1 MDEQLR
7 QQIIQRL
14 ERDYQFRAPRGSSQ
28 WMTHGKCPSCG
39 KTELY
44 INPERPWVARCGRL
58 NKCGAE
64 MHIREVYADLFEDW
78 SARHPAVATN
88 PQATADAYLVEMRG
102 FDLAMIAG
110 WYSQDSYFD
119 QQQGIGSATVRFGLA
134 SGGGYWERIIDKPW
148 RFGKRKATF
157 RGNYAGTWWQPPD
170 LNLTAQPT
178 LWLVEGIFDA
188 IALRHA
194 GVPAVAT
201 LSCNNYPEL
210 SLGALAELCAEA
222 DVERPKLIWAY
233 DPDNAGREFTR
244 KFVQRAREAGWECGA
259 AQPRAGAKKRDWNDL
274 WIAERLSADDLAD
287 YLYLGELLIAATPA
301 AKSALMYSKHG
312 WQSFSFDHDH
322 RMYWF
327 KLDLERYGK
336 SRDTLRDDYPEM
348 PEQELLERALA
359 ESQTVTE
366 ICKCLVEPL
375 YFMRSELS
383 DESWYYY
390 RLRFPHDGAPVKGTF
405 TAGQLAA
412 PAEFKK
418 RLLHLAAGAIW
429 TGCAAQLN
437 KLLSRWVEGI
447 RVVQTIDY
455 IGYSLEHA
463 AYVYNDV
470 AVVGG
475 KCVPQNEEDFFE
487 SGKLAI
493 KSLQKSLRLQINHD
507 LKKYHPHDWWPK
519 LHACYGARG
528 TMMLATYV
536 AAMVAEQ
543 TRARFESLPFVE
555 LVGEPGAGKSTLIEF
570 LWKLLGR
577 EQYEGFDPMKGTTV
591 GFMRSMAQ
599 VSNMPVVLIESDR
612 EDDSDG
618 TRGRPRNQFDWDSLK
633 SLYNGGAL
641 RTSGVKSSGN
651 DTYEPQFRASL
662 IISQNAPVSASP
674 AIMERI
680 IHIWL
685 DKSNQ
690 TEAGRE
696 AALELSR
703 MSARDVSGFL
713 VKTAMAESAILQLM
727 ETRLRGYE
735 RAIASAGSRNLRIQ
749 KNHAQLM
756 VMVDALEQLI
766 PITANQVDAA
776 KSLLVEMALA
786 REQALRRDHPMVE
799 LFWEVVEYLD
809 GSDDDDCDATL
820 NHSRDPGLIA
830 INLNHFAQLA
840 AERKQTIPSLTDLK
854 RVLPASK
861 RHKLIDK
868 NRAVNSAIHA
878 RHNANVGVHGRKLP
892 STVKCWVFERGGQK

>member
-1 MDEQLR
+1 MNEQLR

-14 ERDYQFRAPRGSSQ
+14 ERDYQFRAPRNGGQ

-39 KTELY
+39 QPELY

-64 MHIREVYADLFEDW
+64 LHVRDVYADLFEDW

-119 QQQGIGSATVRFGLA
+119 PRQGIGSATVRFPLA
-134 SGGGYWERIIDKPW
+134 SVGFWERIIDKPW

-157 RGNYAGTWWQPPD
+157 RGNYSGTWWQPPSMD
-170 LNLTAQPT
+170 LTAQST

-210 SLGALAELCAEA
+210 SLAVLAELCADA
-222 DVERPKLIWAY
+222 HVERPKLIWAY
-233 DPDNAGREFTR
+233 DPDKAGREYSR
-244 KFVQRAREAGWECGA
+244 KFVRRAREAGWDCGA
-259 AQPRAGAKKRDWNDL
+259 AQPRDGHKKRDWNDL
-274 WIAERLSADDLAD
+274 WIAERLSADDLAE

-301 AKSALMYSKHG
+301 AKSALMYSKNG
-312 WQSFSFDHDH
+312 WQSFNFDHDN
-322 RMYWF
+322 RLYWF
-327 KLDLERYGK
+327 KLDLDRYGK
-336 SRDTLRDDYPEM
+336 SRDTLRDDYPDM

-366 ICKCLVEPL
+366 ICNCRPEPL
-375 YFMRSELS
+375 YYMRSEVT
-383 DESWYYY
+383 DEAWYYF
-390 RLRFPHDGAPVKGTF
+390 RASFPHDGPAVKGTF

-418 RLLHLAAGAIW
+418 RLLHMAAGAIW
-429 TGCAAQLN
+429 TGSAGQLD
-437 KLLSRWVEGI
+437 KLLGRWVEGI
-447 RVVQTIDY
+447 KTVQTIDY
-455 IGYSLEHA
+455 LGYSIDHG

-470 AVVGG
+470 AVVEGT
-475 KCVPQNEEDFFE
+475 VVEQNDEDYFE
-487 SGKLAI
+487 SGRLAI
-493 KSLQKSLRLQINHD
+493 KSLSKSLRLHVNTD
-507 LKKYHPHDWWPK
+507 LKKYQPQHWWPK
-519 LHACYGARG
+519 LHLCYGTRG
-528 TMMLATYV
+528 TLMLATFL
-536 AAMVAEQ
+536 ASLVAEQ

-555 LVGEPGAGKSTLIEF
+555 LVGDPGSGKSTLLEF

-577 EQYEGFDPMKGTTV
+577 EQYEGFDPLKGSAV

-599 VSNMPVVLIESDR
+599 VGNLPVVLIESDR
-612 EDDSDG
+612 DDDSDG
-618 TRGRPRNQFDWDSLK
+618 TKGRPRAQFHWDSLK
-633 SLYNGGAL
+633 SLYNGGSL
-641 RTSGVKSSGN
+641 RTTGVKSAGN

-662 IISQNAPVSASP
+662 IISQNAPVQASP

-685 DKSNQ
+685 DKSGQ
-690 TEAGRE
+690 SEAGRE

-713 VKTAMAESAILQLM
+713 LRATCTESQILDLM
-727 ETRLRGYE
+727 EQHLRGYE
-735 RAIASAGSRNLRIQ
+735 RAIAQAGSRNLRIQ

-756 VMVDALEQLI
+756 VMVDALTLVV
-766 PITANQVDAA
+766 PITDAQTDAA

-786 REQALRRDHPMVE
+786 REQALQRDHPMIE
-799 LFWEVVEYLD
+799 LFWDVVEYLD
-809 GSDDDDCDATL
+809 GMQADDDADILL
-820 NHSRDPGLIA
+820 NHSRDPELIA
-830 INLNHFAQLA
+830 INLNHFAQVA
-840 AERKQTIPSLTDLK
+840 GERRQDIPPLTDLK
-854 RVLPASK
+854 QKLRSSR
-861 RHKLIDK
+861 RHKFIEI
-868 NRAVNSAIHA
+868 RAVNSAIHGQ
-878 RHNANVGVHGRKLP
+878 HNAKIGVHGKKLP
-892 STVKCWVFERGGQK
+892 STVKCWIFKR